1 MKQLHSNSNKNYEI
15 KSKFSSREFIVN
27 NHNNS
32 FDNWFVDT
40 FIRIGIV
47 LITSIFFIPVII
59 IGIIFSFGN
68 YTCETNW
75 LSIHWIL
82 FSTGLKTFIGYYIIV
97 SRLYSE
103 SIIADVSYSKIIRLV
118 KLWNYYIIFEIFYNL
133 YITYEISNIKLS
145 NCNIRPLTYLI
156 IYLILNF
163 IGYFYICCQYF
174 IKN

>member
-59 IGIIFSFGN
+59 IGIIFSFEMIN
-68 YTCETNW
+68 
-75 LSIHWIL
+75 SH
-82 FSTGLKTFIGYYIIV
+82 FGLK
-97 SRLYSE
+97 
-103 SIIADVSYSKIIRLV
+103 
-118 KLWNYYIIFEIFYNL
+118 
-133 YITYEISNIKLS
+133 
-145 NCNIRPLTYLI
+145 
-156 IYLILNF
+156 
-163 IGYFYICCQYF
+163 
-174 IKN
+174 